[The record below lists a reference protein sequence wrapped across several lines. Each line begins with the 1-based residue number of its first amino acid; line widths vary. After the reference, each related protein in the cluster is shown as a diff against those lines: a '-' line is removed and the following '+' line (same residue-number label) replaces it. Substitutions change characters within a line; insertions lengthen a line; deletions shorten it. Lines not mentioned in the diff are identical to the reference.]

1 MEQKYDWYTVL
12 FSMLDGAIT
21 DAQRDQLQA
30 LKASWVIVNRRL
42 GRLLID
48 ILGPRNELVAIR
60 DKLIELGRDP
70 KMIAVWDA
78 DGVIVQRGATATVDW
93 LAVAEDVLTYDAAG
107 NLISTTRPVAFRD
120 THRWAGWAQKEA
132 A

>member
-30 LKASWVIVNRRL
+30 LQASWVIVNRRL

-60 DKLIELGRDP
+60 NKLIELGRDP

-78 DGVIVQRGATATVDW
+78 DGVIAQRGANAAQDW
-93 LAVAEDVLTYDAAG
+93 LAVAEDVLTYDALG

-120 THRWAGWAQKEA
+120 THRWAGWAEKEA